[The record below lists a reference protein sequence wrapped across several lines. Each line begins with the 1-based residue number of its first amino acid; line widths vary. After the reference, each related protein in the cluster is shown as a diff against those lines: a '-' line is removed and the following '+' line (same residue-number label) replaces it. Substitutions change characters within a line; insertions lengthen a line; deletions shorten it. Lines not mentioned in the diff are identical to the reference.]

1 MTLHTML
8 VMYYKRNDTLIDL
21 TLREIYTDCIDMKKC
36 GLFSRQEILKNK
48 TLENYKV
55 ENIDFV
61 NERVKID
68 LYNKHKCTKRE
79 FKRNL
84 SIL

>member
-21 TLREIYTDCIDMKKC
+21 TLREIYTDCIEMKKC

-48 TLENYKV
+48 TLESCKV

-68 LYNKHKCTKRE
+68 LYNKYKCTKRE